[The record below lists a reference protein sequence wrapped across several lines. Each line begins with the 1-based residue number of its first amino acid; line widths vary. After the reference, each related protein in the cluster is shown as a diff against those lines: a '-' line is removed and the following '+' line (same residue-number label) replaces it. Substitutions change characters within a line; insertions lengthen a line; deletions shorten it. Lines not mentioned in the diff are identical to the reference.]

1 MAASW
6 PFWFPRPVGSSSV
19 GGSGSAAL
27 CVWRFID
34 VEREREDVP
43 LFRVFMSGKSWR
55 HLSFETL
62 PENGHRAYRTKVR
75 TNDGRRKRGHQSK
88 TTDKKCASL
97 QRFLSST
104 SYVYILH
111 IYIYSFRLLLF
122 YEENWNAVH
131 LFSAGDS
138 LSPRRCEEFLSFYF
152 HTFFF
157 CFAGPSP
164 GQAKEMRDLFADRH
178 LEHLFS
184 LSAILFFFLFLL
196 AARSLLLF
204 HCAPI
209 AGHGESRTCV
219 KRSPDFCNG
228 TRSSRELSKSADAE
242 NEISSTAMEIE
253 LDRIRHTIESSH
265 FHST

>member
-62 PENGHRAYRTKVR
+62 PENGNRAYRTKVR
-75 TNDGRRKRGHQSK
+75 R
-88 TTDKKCASL
+88 TDVASGVIKAKQPIRNAPL
-97 QRFLSST
+97 YNVFFLLHLT
-104 SYVYILH
+104 YIYC

-228 TRSSRELSKSADAE
+228 TRSSREWSKSADAE

>member
-111 IYIYSFRLLLF
+111 IYIFFSAASILRGELKRSSSFLCWRFAFPAPLRGISF
-122 YEENWNAVH
+122 V
-131 LFSAGDS
+131 LFS
-138 LSPRRCEEFLSFYF
+138 YV
-152 HTFFF
+152 
-157 CFAGPSP
+157 
-164 GQAKEMRDLFADRH
+164 
-178 LEHLFS
+178 
-184 LSAILFFFLFLL
+184 FFLFRRPISGTSERNARFICWSPSWALIFSLGDTFLL
-196 AARSLLLF
+196 PLPTRCAQSVIIPLCTDRWARRKSNL
-204 HCAPI
+204 CETI
-209 AGHGESRTCV
+209 
-219 KRSPDFCNG
+219 
-228 TRSSRELSKSADAE
+228 TRFL
-242 NEISSTAMEIE
+242 
-253 LDRIRHTIESSH
+253 
-265 FHST
+265 